1 MPAYWRKGMT
11 METKKE
17 LRGIGGWLLLFLIS
31 VTIFTPLNIV
41 LTIALAQDSAR
52 VFGFNLFL
60 IVLWIFGFY
69 AAVRMWRCDSRG
81 VYLMKAY
88 LWILLVVDVLELSA
102 HPNQRALFYP
112 IVWLAFLA
120 QSKRVRQTYGSN
132 SNPVPVLAK

>member
-1 MPAYWRKGMT
+1 MPAYWQKGT
-11 METKKE
+11 AMEPKKE

-52 VFGFNLFL
+52 AFGFNLFL

-69 AAVRMWRCDSRG
+69 AAVRMWRCDPRG
-81 VYLMKAY
+81 VYLMKVY
-88 LWILLVVDVLELSA
+88 LWILVVVDVLELSA
-102 HPNQRALFYP
+102 HPNQRAVFYP

-120 QSKRVRQTYGSN
+120 QSKRVRQTYGLN
-132 SNPVPVLAK
+132 PNPVPVLAK